1 MIHLCDCR
9 DCMEFS
15 YGAPMCEDCAAAG
28 CNPSGESECIAFV
41 LYGGGPGGGRGI
53 GHVLRRDAVASQ
65 RGSVVGLVET

>member
-28 CNPSGESECIAFV
+28 CKPSGESECLAFV
-41 LYGGGPGGGRGI
+41 PDEEDLEA
-53 GHVLRRDAVASQ
+53 DAA
-65 RGSVVGLVET
+65 G